1 MLPQDISAIPAYLS
15 QDISAKLAT
24 MSNVSAVA
32 FVLALALLAV
42 FHCERDTNFILLQYQ
57 LKNTPCCSSSAS
69 T

>member
-1 MLPQDISAIPAYLS
+1 MFIT
-15 QDISAKLAT
+15 SAKPAT

-57 LKNTPCCSSSAS
+57 LKTHLAVVALHQPDHSSLRLS
-69 T
+69 